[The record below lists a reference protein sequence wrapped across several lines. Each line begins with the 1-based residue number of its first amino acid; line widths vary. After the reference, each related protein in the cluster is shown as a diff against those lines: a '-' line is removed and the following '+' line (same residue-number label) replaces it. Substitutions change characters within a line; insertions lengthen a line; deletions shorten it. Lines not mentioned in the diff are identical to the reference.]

1 MVPETAI
8 MTQQQV
14 LVALEDIYSE
24 AISNL
29 PGNYFE
35 AVNYCRRLNL
45 HKGVCYAAE
54 KLSPGAGTTVFAG
67 IHNKYK
73 ALGYICKTVADCR
86 DSIEIKHTLIERLRV
101 IKSLNNA

>member
-1 MVPETAI
+1 MKQKQI
-8 MTQQQV
+8 FN
-14 LVALEDIYSE
+14 ALEDIYSE
-24 AISNL
+24 AISKL
-29 PGNYFE
+29 PDNYSD
-35 AVNYCRRLNL
+35 AVSYCRRLNL
-45 HKGVCYAAE
+45 HKGLCHAAE

-101 IKSLNNA
+101 IKYLNYAKT